1 MLRIVILFI
10 LQVEG
15 THAEDEDEEK
25 LPSASALPPP
35 QKKTAMSDLFGELF
49 TTGEQHPKPLSAT
62 IEGEVALYRAAES
75 LHIDGNPFQWW
86 KLHQHKFPCVSKH
99 AKRYLCVPG
108 TSVASERVF
117 STAGDIVSA
126 TRSCLS
132 PENVDM
138 LIFLQKNMKTE

>member
-1 MLRIVILFI
+1 MLFKFQKIVGCIEPWVKNRDTNRIVSLCI
-10 LQVEG
+10 V
-15 THAEDEDEEK
+15 T
-25 LPSASALPPP
+25 AL
-35 QKKTAMSDLFGELF
+35 
-49 TTGEQHPKPLSAT
+49 
-62 IEGEVALYRAAES
+62 